1 MTNISITEFWAYIIG
16 AVAVVKTI
24 DWIWGRFV
32 TPKLEKDEKF
42 EKMEKALTEIKEKLD
57 KDYQKLDGH
66 EERIAKLEAKA
77 KDSAAEREDMHNALK
92 VIIVGQQAI
101 TKSLLED
108 GNNKS
113 GLKQAEKLLEEY
125 LTSKV

>member
-1 MTNISITEFWAYIIG
+1 MTNITITEFWAYIIG

-24 DWIWGRFV
+24 DWIWGRFI

-42 EKMEKALTEIKEKLD
+42 EKMEKDLQEINSKLD
-57 KDYQKLDGH
+57 RDYQKLDGH
-66 EERIAKLEAKA
+66 EERIAKLEARA
-77 KDSAAEREDMHNALK
+77 EDNESEREDMHNALK

-101 TKSLLED
+101 TKSLLEE

-113 GLKQAEKLLEEY
+113 GLKEAERLLEEY